1 MRALAYAVWSN
12 IIIIN
17 HEKVPVG
24 VIIFFEGLIII
35 IAVVDTSIRLRRR
48 YEIYATKKNYWWL
61 EVAVRDYEGNL

>member
-35 IAVVDTSIRLRRR
+35 IAVVDTLIRLRRR
-48 YEIYATKKNYWWL
+48 YEIFATKNNYVGL
-61 EVAVRDYEGNL
+61 NVARRDYEGNL